1 MTAALWGAMHV
12 NKDSDVAARL
22 GLGESRPRAA
32 GLRRG
37 LLALLV
43 TVGLAGAVLLWL
55 GLDKPGAA
63 QYRTAVLQRGDLTV
77 TVTATGSVQPTNEV
91 EISSELS
98 GIIRTVAVDYND
110 RVEVGQ
116 VLAELDTDKL
126 KAEVAHSRATL
137 LARQANVQEAEARVT
152 EKQSEYERIKRLQAK
167 NFSSQADLD
176 TARAAYQTARA
187 ALASASAEV
196 DVAQANLDVDET
208 NLKKA
213 CICSPID
220 GIVLSRDVEPGQTV
234 ASSLQAPVL
243 FRLAEDLA
251 EMTLEVD
258 IDEADMGKV
267 REGQQAVFTVEA
279 FPERDMPATITE
291 LRFAPETVEGVVTYK
306 AVLAIDNSEL
316 LLRPGMTAT
325 AEITVQQLQDVLL
338 VPNAA
343 LRFVPPAGESEPES
357 GSILRKLFPHRP
369 QRVRTPNAGS
379 RGERQLWLLHDG
391 MPVAVAVS
399 TGASDGSMTEIRAGE
414 LSAGDAVIVDT
425 IAPRK

>member
-1 MTAALWGAMHV
+1 MSG
-12 NKDSDVAARL
+12 NKDSDVVASL
-22 GLGESRPRAA
+22 GLEQGRPRAVRP
-32 GLRRG
+32 GRW
-37 LLALLV
+37 LLALV
-43 TVGLAGAVLLWL
+43 VSLAAGGALLLWL
-55 GLDKPGAA
+55 GADRPDGAR
-63 QYRTAVLQRGDLTV
+63 YKTAVAQRGDLTV
-77 TVTATGSVQPTNEV
+77 TVTATGSVQPTNQV

-98 GIIRTVAVDYND
+98 GIIRSVQVDYNQ
-110 RVEVGQ
+110 RVKVGQ

-126 KAEVAHSRATL
+126 EAEVAHSRATL
-137 LARQANVQEAEARVT
+137 LARQAKVQEAEARVT

-176 TARAAYQTARA
+176 TARAAYDTALA
-187 ALASASAEV
+187 ALASARAEV
-196 DVAQANLDVDET
+196 AVAQANLDVDET

-243 FRLAEDLA
+243 FTLAEDLA
-251 EMTLEVD
+251 QMTLEVD

-279 FPERDMPATITE
+279 FPERDMPASITE
-291 LRFAPETVEGVVTYK
+291 LRYAPETVEGVVTYK

-325 AEITVQQLQDVLL
+325 AEITVQRLQDVLL
-338 VPNAA
+338 APNAA
-343 LRFVPPAGESEPES
+343 LRFVPPAAADDAEQ

-369 QRVRTPNAGS
+369 QRAPAPNVDTGR
-379 RGERQLWLLHDG
+379 RGERQLWLLREG
-391 MPVAVAVS
+391 VPAAVS
-399 TGASDGSMTEIRAGE
+399 VATGASDGSMTEIRGGE
-414 LSAGDAVIVDT
+414 LSEGDVVIVDSV
-425 IAPRK
+425 APRK

>member
-1 MTAALWGAMHV
+1 MSGS
-12 NKDSDVAARL
+12 KDADVAASL
-22 GLGESRPRAA
+22 GLGESRSR
-32 GLRRG
+32 GGRLRRWVIG
-37 LLALLV
+37 SILV
-43 TVGLAGAVLLWL
+43 IGFAGALLLWL

-110 RVEVGQ
+110 RVKVGQ

-176 TARAAYQTARA
+176 TAKAAYQTALA
-187 ALASASAEV
+187 ALASARAEV

-306 AVLAIDNSEL
+306 AVLAIDNSQL

-343 LRFVPPAGESEPES
+343 LRFVPPADESEAQQ
-357 GSILRKLFPHRP
+357 GSVLRKLFPHRP
-369 QRVRTPNAGS
+369 QRVRNPNDSS
-379 RGERQLWLLHDG
+379 RGERQLWLARDG
-391 MPVAVAVS
+391 VPLAVAVS
-399 TGASDGSMTEIRAGE
+399 TGASDGAMTEILAGE
-414 LSAGDAVIVDT
+414 LSAGDAVILDT

>member
-1 MTAALWGAMHV
+1 MSGS
-12 NKDSDVAARL
+12 KDADVAASL
-22 GLGESRPRAA
+22 GLGESRSHGGR
-32 GLRRG
+32 LRRWVIG
-37 LLALLV
+37 SILV
-43 TVGLAGAVLLWL
+43 IGFAGALLLWL

-110 RVEVGQ
+110 RVKVGQ

-176 TARAAYQTARA
+176 TAKAAYQTALA
-187 ALASASAEV
+187 ALASARAEV

-306 AVLAIDNSEL
+306 AVLAIDNSQL

-343 LRFVPPAGESEPES
+343 LRFVPPADESEAQQ
-357 GSILRKLFPHRP
+357 GSVLRKLFPHRP
-369 QRVRTPNAGS
+369 QRVRNPNDSS
-379 RGERQLWLLHDG
+379 RSGRQLWLARDG
-391 MPVAVAVS
+391 VPLAVAVS
-399 TGASDGSMTEIRAGE
+399 TGASDGAMTEILAGE
-414 LSAGDAVIVDT
+414 LSAGDAVILDT

>member
-1 MTAALWGAMHV
+1 MQV
-12 NKDSDVAARL
+12 DKDTDVAASL
-22 GLGESRPRAA
+22 GLGERRRRARR
-32 GLRRG
+32 LRRWLVALILI
-37 LLALLV
+37 LLPLSALL
-43 TVGLAGAVLLWL
+43 LWQ

-63 QYRTAVLQRGDLTV
+63 QYRTAPVQRGDLTV
-77 TVTATGSVQPTNEV
+77 TVTATGAVQPTNEV

-98 GIIRTVAVDYND
+98 GIIRSVKADYND
-110 RVEVGQ
+110 RVKVGQ

-126 KAEVAHSRATL
+126 EAEVAHSRATL
-137 LARQANVQEAEARVT
+137 LARQANVQEAEARVA

-176 TARAAYQTARA
+176 TARAAYQTALA
-187 ALASASAEV
+187 ALASARAEV
-196 DVAQANLDVDET
+196 EVAQANLDVDET

-243 FRLAEDLA
+243 FTLAEDLA

-267 REGQQAVFTVEA
+267 REGQQATFTVEA
-279 FPERDMPATITE
+279 FPERELPATITQ

-306 AVLAIDNSEL
+306 AVLAIDNSQL

-325 AEITVQQLQDVLL
+325 AEITVQQLADALL

-343 LRFVPPAGESEPES
+343 LRFTPPSDHAEPEP
-357 GSILRKLFPHRP
+357 GGILRKLFPHRP
-369 QRVRTPNAGS
+369 QRPRAPASLTGK
-379 RGERQLWLLHDG
+379 RGERPLWLLRGAGPH
-391 MPVAVAVS
+391 AVTVR
-399 TGASDGSMTEIRAGE
+399 TGASDGAMTEILGGE
-414 LSAGDAVIVDT
+414 LSEGDAVIVDT
-425 IAPRK
+425 VAPPG

>member
-1 MTAALWGAMHV
+1 MSGNEDTAGAA
-12 NKDSDVAARL
+12 SL
-22 GLGESRPRAA
+22 GLEDAH
-32 GLRRG
+32 LRRG
-37 LLALLV
+37 RRARWLTALLS
-43 TVGLAGAVLLWL
+43 LAALTGGVLLWL
-55 GLDKPGAA
+55 APRGPDSA
-63 QYRTAVLQRGDLTV
+63 QYKTAVVQRGDLTV
-77 TVTATGSVQPTNEV
+77 TVTATGSVQPTNQV

-98 GIIRTVAVDYND
+98 GIIRTVKADYND
-110 RVEVGQ
+110 RVKVGQ

-137 LARQANVQEAEARVT
+137 LARQANVQEAEARVA

-176 TARAAYQTARA
+176 TARAAYQTALA
-187 ALASASAEV
+187 ALASARAEV
-196 DVAQANLDVDET
+196 EVAQANLDVDET
-208 NLKKA
+208 NLRKA

-243 FRLAEDLA
+243 FTLAEDLGQ
-251 EMTLEVD
+251 MTLEVD

-279 FPERDMPATITE
+279 FPERDMPASITE
-291 LRFAPETVEGVVTYK
+291 LRYAPETVEGVVTYK
-306 AVLAIDNSEL
+306 AELAIDNSGL

-343 LRFVPPAGESEPES
+343 LRFVPPPAHSEAEQ

-369 QRVRTPNAGS
+369 QRAPAPNIATGR
-379 RGERQLWLLHDG
+379 RGERQLWLLRG
-391 MPVAVAVS
+391 GEPVAVAV
-399 TGASDGSMTEIRAGE
+399 TAGASDGAMTEIRGDG
-414 LSAGDAVIVDT
+414 LSAGDVVIVDS
-425 IAPRK
+425 IAPGT

>member
-1 MTAALWGAMHV
+1 MQV
-12 NKDSDVAARL
+12 SKDTDVAASL
-22 GLGESRPRAA
+22 GLGQSGSRA
-32 GLRRG
+32 GRPGRWLVASLVVIALAG
-37 LLALLV
+37 ALLV
-43 TVGLAGAVLLWL
+43 WL
-55 GLDKPGAA
+55 GLDDQSAA
-63 QYRTAVLQRGDLTV
+63 KYRTAVLQRGDLTV

-110 RVEVGQ
+110 RVKVGQ

-137 LARQANVQEAEARVT
+137 LARQANVQEAEARVA
-152 EKQSEYERIKRLQAK
+152 EKQSDYERIKRLQAK

-176 TARAAYQTARA
+176 TARAAYQTALA
-187 ALASASAEV
+187 ALASARAEV
-196 DVAQANLDVDET
+196 DVARANLDVDET

-267 REGQQAVFTVEA
+267 GEGQQAVFTVEA
-279 FPERDMPATITE
+279 FPELGMPATITE
-291 LRFAPETVEGVVTYK
+291 LRYAPETVEGVVTYK

-338 VPNAA
+338 APNAA
-343 LRFVPPAGESEPES
+343 LRFVPPPGDREAES

-369 QRVRTPNAGS
+369 QRVSRPDAGS
-379 RGERQLWLLHDG
+379 RGERQLWRLRDG
-391 MPVAVAVS
+391 APAAVAVT
-399 TGASDGSMTEIRAGE
+399 TGASDGAMTEILAGD
-414 LSAGDAVIVDT
+414 LAAGDAVIVDV